1 MNNPIDI
8 IRNFIRYNSPQQ
20 LVEKLI
26 MNNTNPIMSQLIQKA
41 RNGDTKSVEEFA
53 RNLYKQQGRD
63 FDKEF
68 SEFMS
73 NFR

>member
-1 MNNPIDI
+1 MNNPIDM

-26 MNNTNPIMSQLIQKA
+26 MNNTNPIMNQLIQKA

-73 NFR
+73 NFK

>member
-1 MNNPIDI
+1 MNNPIDM

-73 NFR
+73 NFK

>member
-1 MNNPIDI
+1 MNNPIDM

-26 MNNTNPIMSQLIQKA
+26 MNNTNPIISQLIQKA